1 MKVTPK
7 SYINSSLDEIVDIFI
22 DNFGP
27 PGDSLIEVDEL
38 KKVAP
43 FSTISGSFIYNPI
56 ISYLAE
62 LCKNEE
68 LFPFYISVNMPQ
80 ASEHNEKLLKLNMD
94 RNPHI

>member
-1 MKVTPK
+1 M
-7 SYINSSLDEIVDIFI
+7 
-22 DNFGP
+22 
-27 PGDSLIEVDEL
+27 IEVDEL